1 MSDYHSVKSEGESDL
16 EEPLDSLSNYA
27 ESVDLN
33 QFRGPP
39 NELMKMHEQQNKE
52 SIEMIR

>member
-1 MSDYHSVKSEGESDL
+1 MSDYHSVRSEGESDL